1 MAWTPEG
8 YYVASPG
15 AEDLI
20 GWHVNNGKDRA
31 ADFFSASRFRDAFYR
46 PDIVT
51 RVLETLDPDHPNLAL
66 RLENYASLL
75 REVGRNAEAEEME
88 IRAAVIRAKRAEGT
102 P

>member
-1 MAWTPEG
+1 MASAG
-8 YYVASPG
+8 G
-15 AEDLI
+15 EDLI

-51 RVLETLDPDHPNLAL
+51 RVLEALDRDHPNVAL
-66 RLENYASLL
+66 RLENYAALL
-75 REVGRNAEAEEME
+75 REVGREAEAEEME
-88 IRAAVIRAKRAEGT
+88 ACAQAIRVGRAEEN